1 MKGEVRVSLTIDGKE
16 IPLNS
21 FAQQIIAS
29 TVTGMISVLKGI
41 PEEFETI
48 SLTVKLAK

>member
-1 MKGEVRVSLTIDGKE
+1 MKGGVKVSLVIDGKE

-21 FAQQIIAS
+21 FAQQIIGS
-29 TVTGMISVLKGI
+29 TVTGMVSALKGI

-48 SLTVKLAK
+48 NLTVKRIK